1 MPSFADNLKTF
12 APIAT
17 IARLDLRDTRG
28 ELVGTIENRPGQQ
41 GSLALYNHLLERFG
55 RIDASAAHAG
65 LELYAEHT
73 QDARANPGKHPNIDR
88 LIAIVEGAE
97 PLEAIPVPAVG

>member
-17 IARLDLRDTRG
+17 IARLELRGARG
-28 ELVGTIENRPGQQ
+28 ELLGTIDNRPGQQ
-41 GSLALYNHLLERFG
+41 GSLALYNHLRERFG
-55 RIDASAAHAG
+55 QIDAGAARAG

-88 LIAIVEGAE
+88 LIAIVEGAS
-97 PLEAIPVPAVG
+97 PLEVIPVPAVG